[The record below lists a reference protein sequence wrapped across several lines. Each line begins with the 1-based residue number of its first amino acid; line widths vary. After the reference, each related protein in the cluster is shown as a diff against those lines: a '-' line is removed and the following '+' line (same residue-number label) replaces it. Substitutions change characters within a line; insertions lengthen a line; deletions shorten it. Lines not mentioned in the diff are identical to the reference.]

1 MGRSR
6 MARVVALL
14 VLIGAI
20 ALGSTD
26 GVSDLDGRVV
36 PLNEEQQA
44 LRLMEA
50 GPGADLQALRQKA
63 LKKAEEVRELEQEK
77 AKLEAQDAVATAA
90 LKPKARPGTSTTPIK
105 QAAKV
110 AKQMLKREVA
120 KARAEVA
127 EVKKTAAKVEKKME
141 MEVTKL
147 KAQVNSQ
154 VKKGLKKSVKKVE
167 KKQTINRKKR
177 KMKKDASK
185 LKKKA
190 SKANKQLKK
199 AKTIPASLKKGGMA
213 KTASRVKR
221 AKK

>member
-77 AKLEAQDAVATAA
+77 AKLEAQDSPRHVHDTDQTGRDGR
-90 LKPKARPGTSTTPIK
+90 KADVEARGRQSPGGGGRGEEANY
-105 QAAKV
+105 Q
-110 AKQMLKREVA
+110 Q
-120 KARAEVA
+120 
-127 EVKKTAAKVEKKME
+127 EKE
-141 MEVTKL
+141 
-147 KAQVNSQ
+147 
-154 VKKGLKKSVKKVE
+154 
-167 KKQTINRKKR
+167 
-177 KMKKDASK
+177 
-185 LKKKA
+185 
-190 SKANKQLKK
+190 
-199 AKTIPASLKKGGMA
+199 
-213 KTASRVKR
+213 
-221 AKK
+221 

>member
-105 QAAKV
+105 QAA
-110 AKQMLKREVA
+110 MR
-120 KARAEVA
+120 KAD
-127 EVKKTAAKVEKKME
+127 VE
-141 MEVTKL
+141 
-147 KAQVNSQ
+147 ARGRQSQ
-154 VKKGLKKSVKKVE
+154 
-167 KKQTINRKKR
+167 
-177 KMKKDASK
+177 
-185 LKKKA
+185 
-190 SKANKQLKK
+190 
-199 AKTIPASLKKGGMA
+199 GGGE
-213 KTASRVKR
+213 
-221 AKK
+221 

>member
-63 LKKAEEVRELEQEK
+63 LKKVEEVRELEQEK

-105 QAAKV
+105 QAAKG

-127 EVKKTAAKVEKKME
+127 EVKKQTINRKKRME

-147 KAQVNSQ
+147 KAQVKSQ

-199 AKTIPASLKKGGMA
+199 AKKLRKRARAQLRKKG
-213 KTASRVKR
+213 KPIP
-221 AKK
+221 

>member
-105 QAAKV
+105 QAAKG

-147 KAQVNSQ
+147 KAQAKAQ
-154 VKKGLKKSVKKVE
+154 VKKSVKKVE

-190 SKANKQLKK
+190 GKANKQLKK
-199 AKTIPASLKKGGMA
+199 AKKLRKGARAMLRKEGKPIPASLKKGGM
-213 KTASRVKR
+213 
-221 AKK
+221 